1 MAMPSFLAP
10 RAPRPASVRR
20 RRAGAA
26 VIALAALAALSVLSA
41 LGAATLA
48 GARAQAQSTRAVA
61 PPPATNAPPVDA
73 PPKVLRGAAKRLAER
88 NASRYDDTFRHYTKR
103 YFGPGFD
110 WRRFK
115 AQGMAESGLDP
126 EATSYVGARGI
137 MQLMPATYAAITS
150 RRPEFGAINDPEW
163 NIAAGIM
170 HDRYLWKLWSA
181 SISERERPAFMFGS
195 YNAGEG
201 TIKRARSAALDRVG
215 AAEAWAHI
223 EQVAPEVPR
232 WRYRETL
239 DYVRKID
246 RYYAGFGKRR

>member
-1 MAMPSFLAP
+1 MPGWRTP
-10 RAPRPASVRR
+10 C
-20 RRAGAA
+20 
-26 VIALAALAALSVLSA
+26 LAALVVAMGVAGPTTAPAQSA
-41 LGAATLA
+41 P
-48 GARAQAQSTRAVA
+48 AQAA
-61 PPPATNAPPVDA
+61 P
-73 PPKVLRGAAKRLAER
+73 LRGAAKRLADR
-88 NASRYDDTFRHYTKR
+88 NASRYDEIFRRYTKR

-110 WRRFK
+110 WRLFK

-126 EATSYVGARGI
+126 DATSYVGARGI
-137 MQLMPATYAAITS
+137 MQLMPATYQGITS

-170 HDRYLWKLWSA
+170 HDRYLWKLWSE

-201 TIKRARSAALDRVG
+201 TIRRARRSALDRVG
-215 AAEAWAHI
+215 AAEEWAHI
-223 EQVAPEVPR
+223 EEVAPTVPR

-246 RYYAGFGKRR
+246 RYYGDIRRPR